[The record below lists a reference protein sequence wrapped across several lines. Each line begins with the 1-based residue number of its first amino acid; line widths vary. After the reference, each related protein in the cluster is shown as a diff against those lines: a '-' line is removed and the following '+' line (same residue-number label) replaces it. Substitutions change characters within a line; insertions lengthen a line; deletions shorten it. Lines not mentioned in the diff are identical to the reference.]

1 MKRLILTLSAIVLV
15 ASCNNDTELP
25 RVTTINPNV
34 TATTA
39 IVGGDVTFTGGD
51 ANTARG
57 VCWSTS
63 PNPTTAD
70 NFKFDVSNGSG
81 LFSFDVFNQLTEETE
96 YYFKAFAENSV
107 GKTYGNEVSIDLS
120 NDTVNNNDPSND
132 NPYGALI
139 NSRGCIEC
147 DNYVV
152 GESFML
158 DGVRYEVADKATLV
172 AAANAGLDLSRYCVS
187 RIANMDNLFNSA
199 SGRATFNQDISSW
212 DVSNVTSMQG
222 MFRYCNSF
230 NQDIGNWDVSKVT
243 NMGYLFSYCYSFN
256 QDIGDWDVSNVTEMY
271 SMFYDCDSLNQDIGN
286 WDVSNVTNMNS
297 LFSYCTS
304 FNQDIGNWDVSNV
317 TNMNSMFV
325 YAQNFNQDIGDWDV
339 SNVDFMNSMF
349 YYALNFN
356 QDLTEWCVSQ
366 FPNGVSNFATHLN
379 QSYYPIWGTCP

>member
-15 ASCNNDTELP
+15 ASCNNDTQLP

-70 NFKFDVSNGSG
+70 NFKLDVSNGFG
-81 LFSFDVFNQLTEETE
+81 LFSFDIFNQLTEETE

-139 NSRGCIEC
+139 NSRGCLEC

-187 RIANMDNLFNSA
+187 RIGNMDNLFQYA
-199 SGRATFNQDISSW
+199 SGRFTFNQDISNW
-212 DVSNVTSMQG
+212 DVSNVTTMNG
-222 MFRYCNSF
+222 MLDGCSSF
-230 NQDIGNWDVSKVT
+230 NQDIGNWDVSNVIS
-243 NMGYLFSYCYSFN
+243 MYSMFRYCNSFN
-256 QDIGDWDVSNVTEMY
+256 QDIGDWDVSNVTNMS
-271 SMFYDCDSLNQDIGN
+271 SMFD
-286 WDVSNVTNMNS
+286 
-297 LFSYCTS
+297 
-304 FNQDIGNWDVSNV
+304 
-317 TNMNSMFV
+317 
-325 YAQNFNQDIGDWDV
+325 
-339 SNVDFMNSMF
+339 
-349 YYALNFN
+349 YALNFN
-356 QDLTEWCVSQ
+356 QDLTEWCVTQ
-366 FPNGVSNFATHLN
+366 FPNGVYNFATASNLSSSH
-379 QSYYPIWGTCP
+379 YPVWGTCP

>member
-70 NFKFDVSNGSG
+70 NFKLDVSNGSG
-81 LFSFDVFNQLTEETE
+81 LFSFDIFNQLTEETE

-139 NSRGCIEC
+139 NSRGCLEC

-187 RIANMDNLFNSA
+187 RIANMDNLFQYA
-199 SGRATFNQDISSW
+199 SGRATFNQDISNW
-212 DVSNVTSMQG
+212 DVSNVTTMDDMLQ
-222 MFRYCNSF
+222 YCNSF
-230 NQDIGNWDVSKVT
+230 NQDIGNWDVSNVT
-243 NMGYLFSYCYSFN
+243 SMNSMFSYCNSFN
-256 QDIGDWDVSNVTEMY
+256 QDIGDWDVSNVTDMVY
-271 SMFYDCDSLNQDIGN
+271 MFQYADSLNQYIGD
-286 WDVSNVTNMNS
+286 WDVSNVTNM
-297 LFSYCTS
+297 Y
-304 FNQDIGNWDVSNV
+304 G
-317 TNMNSMFV
+317 MFIR
-325 YAQNFNQDIGDWDV
+325 AINFNQDIGDWDV
-339 SNVDFMNSMF
+339 SNVTDMRYMF
-349 YYALNFN
+349 YNAQNFN

-366 FPNGVSNFATHLN
+366 IPSQPIYFQTHLTF
-379 QSYYPIWGTCP
+379 SYHPVWGTCP

>member
-70 NFKFDVSNGSG
+70 NFKLDVSNGSG
-81 LFSFDVFNQLTEETE
+81 LFSFDIFNQLTQETE

-158 DGVRYEVADKATLV
+158 DGVRYEVADKATLL
-172 AAANAGLDLSRYCVS
+172 AAVNAGLDLSRYCTS
-187 RIANMDNLFNSA
+187 RIANMDYLFNGYQYRS
-199 SGRATFNQDISSW
+199 TFNQDISNW
-212 DVSNVTSMQG
+212 DVSNVTRMYG
-222 MFRYCNSF
+222 MFSNLYSF

-243 NMGYLFSYCYSFN
+243 NMSNMFYNADDFN
-256 QDIGDWDVSNVTEMY
+256 QDIGDWDVSNVTDMQ
-271 SMFYDCDSLNQDIGN
+271 SMFNSADSLNQDIGD
-286 WDVSNVTNMNS
+286 WDVSNVTNMYGM
-297 LFSYCTS
+297 F
-304 FNQDIGNWDVSNV
+304 
-317 TNMNSMFV
+317 TN
-325 YAQNFNQDIGDWDV
+325 AINFNQDIGDWDV
-339 SNVDFMNSMF
+339 SNVTDMRYMF
-349 YYALNFN
+349 YNAQNFN

-366 FPNGVSNFATHLN
+366 IPSQPIYFQNNLTF
-379 QSYYPIWGTCP
+379 SYHPVWGTCP